1 MDRSEI
7 ILMKY
12 LTIVV
17 DGISYYDDKSI
28 NAMLIFGTIF
38 LMMGIA
44 CLVGLKKI
52 GFKKYRET
60 EQYEDHDN
68 MEYDEA
74 ADDYVYGVG
83 MRIIFAVL
91 SVVFIIAAA
100 GLFIRAATANTMEDY
115 NERYGD
121 EQIVVYPADKENA
134 ESKIS

>member
-1 MDRSEI
+1 MN
-7 ILMKY
+7 Y
-12 LTIVV
+12 LTIIS

-38 LMMGIA
+38 LMTGIA

-60 EQYEDHDN
+60 EQYEELDN

-74 ADDYVYGVG
+74 SDDYVYGVG
-83 MRIIFAVL
+83 MRILFAVF
-91 SVVFIIAAA
+91 SAVFVFAAA
-100 GLFIRAATANTMEDY
+100 GLFVRAATANTMEDY

-121 EQIVVYPADKENA
+121 DQIVVYPADKEKA

>member
-1 MDRSEI
+1 
-7 ILMKY
+7 MKY
-12 LTIVV
+12 LTIIV

-28 NAMLIFGTIF
+28 NTMFVFCAIF
-38 LMMGIA
+38 LLMGIA
-44 CLVGLKKI
+44 CLIGLKRI

-60 EQYEDHDN
+60 EHYEELDN

-83 MRIIFAVL
+83 MRILFSVL
-91 SVVFIIAAA
+91 SAIFIIAAA

-121 EQIVVYPADKENA
+121 DQIVVYPGDKEKA